1 MFGFISATIET
12 PTQTESTTT
21 TSTTNEPLFA
31 TTFELPIQYLK
42 NKHILPP
49 SIIKDLEL
57 IETLDGTNNDGI
69 PSGVYKVLFDV
80 KSGETFKQQLL
91 KKQSEYYTTDVG
103 FINDTIEIIK
113 SSYIIDDT
121 VMKPVNDEK
130 IIEIWHDLKDDEYFL
145 EKYSYMEWSYLENL
159 NNSSFF
165 LWLYACMNIIS
176 PLLTFLIPI
185 IFIILPIILMVVFG
199 EPITLQTY
207 YSYMKDLSRQ
217 HFIGTILG
225 AIDGS
230 ITWDKMTGVLVS
242 AMFYGIS
249 IYQNIIGGYHF
260 YNNMKQVNDHLI
272 EIRDY
277 LVTTEKRME
286 NFVKIAK
293 GGVSYAPFLRD
304 LANHQIVIAE
314 MKNEVE
320 NVRAFA
326 VDFQK
331 CGELGELLSAFYK
344 LHKSSRFESSLRYSM
359 GFNAY
364 YASIQSIGAHLAVGN
379 VHECSVGLANNDDE
393 VVASIKQQYYPLLQ
407 KETAVKND
415 VSFGDNIVL
424 TGSNGCGKST
434 LMKTSILNFILA
446 QQTGVGFFDEMHFIP
461 FENFHCY
468 LNIVDT
474 GANNDSLFMAQSRR
488 SKEIMSAIVKGGSHF
503 CILDEIFCGT
513 EIDSCRDAC
522 IAFIGELTKNNRCRF
537 ILSTHI
543 VDVATRLEGKTVENH
558 KMEVVQTGDDIKNTY
573 RIVPGISNVRGA
585 VSIFKKMDFPQS
597 FIDSVKSSLQPQI
610 QKKNKK
616 NGHNDMLLRKPK
628 LVRQ

>member
-12 PTQTESTTT
+12 PTQTESTATT
-21 TSTTNEPLFA
+21 TTTTTTKEPLFA
-31 TTFELPIQYLK
+31 TIFELPIQYRK
-42 NKHILPP
+42 KKHILPP

-57 IETLDGTNNDGI
+57 IETLDGANNYGI
-69 PSGVYKVLFDV
+69 PGGVYKVLFDV

-113 SSYIIDDT
+113 SPYIIDDT
-121 VMKPVNDEK
+121 ITNGKHVNDEK
-130 IIEIWHDLKDDEYFL
+130 IIEIWQDLKEDEYFL

-185 IFIILPIILMVVFG
+185 VFIILPIILMVVFG
-199 EPITLQTY
+199 EPLTLQTY
-207 YSYMKDLSRQ
+207 YSYIKDLSRQ

-272 EIRDY
+272 SIRDY
-277 LVTTEKRME
+277 LITTETRME

-293 GGVSYAPFLRD
+293 GGVSYAPFLRE
-304 LANHQIVIAE
+304 LANHQIVVSE
-314 MKNEVE
+314 MKREVE

-344 LHKSSRFESSLRYSM
+344 LHKSARFETSLRYSM

-364 YASIQSIGAHLAVGN
+364 YESIVSISALLASGN
-379 VHECSVGLANNDDE
+379 VHECSIADTTT
-393 VVASIKQQYYPLLQ
+393 IKQQYYPLLQ

-415 VSFGDNIVL
+415 VSFGDSIVL

-434 LMKTSILNFILA
+434 LMKTTILNFILA
-446 QQTGVGFFDEMHFIP
+446 QQTGVGFFDEMHFTPI
-461 FENFHCY
+461 ENFHCY

-522 IAFIGELTKNNRCRF
+522 IAFIGELTKNDRCRF

-543 VDVATRLEGKTVENH
+543 VDVATRLEGKTIANH
-558 KMEVVQTGDDIKNTY
+558 KMEVVQTGDHIKNTY

-597 FIDSVKSSLQPQI
+597 FIDSVKSSSSQPQI

-616 NGHNDMLLRKPK
+616 NRHNDMLLRKPK